1 MTDSFSSGNNAMA
14 MISEHDVTRV
24 MAGHVES
31 VRLRLI
37 LALEQLG
44 YRVTSENPLRARH
57 SARGGAAYY
66 MSANALEYPT
76 RLEISLKPGGH
87 GATQVTF
94 DYQVQHGALGKGDR
108 QTLTRE
114 AEAIIA
120 LASQRAQTM
129 SCAGCGAETGTDSRF
144 CRKCGAPI
152 RTSTPAELEVLRLTA
167 GTRAGYQWTW
177 IGVGILLF
185 GAIFPLLGAVA
196 NKPIKFMVLWAIVSA
211 FGAWALG
218 AGLRRTHLTLNP
230 KQESEAARLPSY
242 SPVSV
247 APPITNELY
256 TPTTPRSV
264 TEGTTDL
271 LPPLPAM
278 PAGADITAGN
288 ETDSFLPAPRRNE
301 RSQA

>member
-1 MTDSFSSGNNAMA
+1 MTENFSGGNNAMA

-24 MAGHVES
+24 MAGQVES
-31 VRLRLI
+31 VRQRLAI
-37 LALEQLG
+37 ALEQIG
-44 YRVTSENPLRARH
+44 YRVMSENPLRARH
-57 SARGGAAYY
+57 AARKGAAYF

-76 RLEISLKPGGH
+76 RLEISLKPQGN

-94 DYQVQHGALGKGDR
+94 DCQVQHGAFGKGDR

-114 AEAIIA
+114 AEAIVA
-120 LASQRAQTM
+120 LASQRAQAM
-129 SCAGCGAETGTDSRF
+129 NCVGCGAEVAADSRF

-152 RTSTPAELEVLRLTA
+152 NVAAPAELEVMRLTA

-177 IGVGILLF
+177 VGVAILLF
-185 GAIFPLLGAVA
+185 AGVFPLIAALAD
-196 NKPIKFMVLWAIVSA
+196 KPMKGMVVIWAFISL

-230 KQESEAARLPSY
+230 REEKDDVRLPTY
-242 SPVSV
+242 
-247 APPITNELY
+247 APAAIPTPITNELSQ
-256 TPTTPRSV
+256 PTVYRSI

-271 LPPLPAM
+271 LPNLDENESVPL
-278 PAGADITAGN
+278 
-288 ETDSFLPAPRRNE
+288 SRRRD

>member
-1 MTDSFSSGNNAMA
+1 MTDGFCSGNNAMA

-24 MAGHVES
+24 MAGQVES
-31 VRLRLI
+31 VRQRLLI
-37 LALEQLG
+37 ALEQLG

-66 MSANALEYPT
+66 LSANALEYPT
-76 RLEISLKPGGH
+76 RLEINLKPQGQ

-94 DYQVQHGALGKGDR
+94 DYQVQHGAFGKGDR

-114 AEAIIA
+114 AEAIVA
-120 LASQRAQTM
+120 LAAQRAQAM
-129 SCAGCGAETGTDSRF
+129 SCAGCGAETAADSRF
-144 CRKCGAPI
+144 CRKCGAPVNV
-152 RTSTPAELEVLRLTA
+152 TAPAELEVMRLTA

-185 GAIFPLLGAVA
+185 GAVFPLLAAVV
-196 NKPIKFMVLWAIVSA
+196 NKPMKMMVVWALVSA

-230 KQESEAARLPSY
+230 KHEKEEGRLPTY
-242 SPVSV
+242 SPTTI
-247 APPITNELY
+247 PTPITNELPPQTAY
-256 TPTTPRSV
+256 RSI

-271 LPPLPAM
+271 LPVL
-278 PAGADITAGN
+278 D
-288 ETDSFLPAPRRNE
+288 ETETVPTHRRNE

>member
-1 MTDSFSSGNNAMA
+1 MTESFSGGNNAMG
-14 MISEHDVTRV
+14 MISEHDLTRV
-24 MAGHVES
+24 MAGQVES
-31 VRLRLI
+31 VRQRLAI
-37 LALEQLG
+37 ALEQLG
-44 YRVTSENPLRARH
+44 YRVMSENPLRARH
-57 SARGGAAYY
+57 SARNGATYF

-76 RLEISLKPGGH
+76 RLEISLKPQGN

-94 DYQVQHGALGKGDR
+94 DYQVQHGAFGKGDR

-120 LASQRAQTM
+120 LASQRAQAM
-129 SCAGCGAETGTDSRF
+129 SCVGCGAEVAADSRF

-152 RTSTPAELEVLRLTA
+152 SVSAPAELEVMRLTA

-185 GAIFPLLGAVA
+185 GAVFPLLATVA
-196 NKPIKFMVLWAIVSA
+196 NKPMKMMVIWALVSA

-230 KQESEAARLPSY
+230 REEKDEARLPTS
-242 SPVSV
+242 
-247 APPITNELY
+247 APAVIPTPITNELSQPAVY
-256 TPTTPRSV
+256 RSI

-271 LPPLPAM
+271 LPNLDEGESAH
-278 PAGADITAGN
+278 
-288 ETDSFLPAPRRNE
+288 LPRRRD

>member
-1 MTDSFSSGNNAMA
+1 MTDGFSSGNNAMA

-24 MAGHVES
+24 MAGNIES
-31 VRLRLI
+31 LRPRLI
-37 LALEQLG
+37 MALEQLG
-44 YRVTSENPLRARH
+44 YRVTSETPLRARH
-57 SARGGAAYY
+57 NARGAAAYF

-76 RLEISLKPGGH
+76 RLEINLKSHGQ

-94 DYQVQHGALGKGDR
+94 DYQVQHGAFGKGDR

-120 LASQRAQTM
+120 LASQRGQAT
-129 SCAGCGAETGTDSRF
+129 SCAGCGAEVAADSRF

-152 RTSTPAELEVLRLTA
+152 RIGSPAELEVMRLTA
-167 GTRAGYQWTW
+167 GARAGYQWTW
-177 IGVGILLF
+177 IGVGILLL
-185 GAIFPLLGAVA
+185 GAIFPLLAAVV
-196 NKPIKFMVLWAIVSA
+196 NKPIKMMVVWAIVSA

-230 KQESEAARLPSY
+230 GEAKDDVRLPTSALPAMTT
-242 SPVSV
+242 ST
-247 APPITNELY
+247 TNELPLQTAY
-256 TPTTPRSV
+256 RSI

-271 LPPLPAM
+271 LPVLEEPDAVP
-278 PAGADITAGN
+278 
-288 ETDSFLPAPRRNE
+288 SRRRNE